1 MNYKDEM
8 RKLIDII
15 KQQSFTAPLAQTLD
29 DLNSLTT
36 ATSELSDRINIR
48 VSKSLQPKDKQASK
62 SVKAKGVKNPKPFPS
77 VTPPPIPQSNNTP
90 QQKADKLNAIQA
102 TNFNKKRD
110 DFVQKQ
116 QSIKPIKPLS
126 SV

>member
-1 MNYKDEM
+1 MNYKNEM
-8 RKLIDII
+8 RKLIDIV

-62 SVKAKGVKNPKPFPS
+62 IVKTKGVKKPKPFPS
-77 VTPPPIPQSNNTP
+77 VTPTPIPQSKNTP
-90 QQKADKLNAIQA
+90 QQKGDKIGVIQA
-102 TNFNKKRD
+102 TDFNKKRD

-116 QSIKPIKPLS
+116 QSIKPITPLS